1 MLKSLHLKYF
11 RGFRDTR
18 ILRLQ
23 RVNLITGENGT
34 GKTGLLEALHLM
46 LLGDLGQL
54 VGISSAFRS
63 NQGDSRDDFQ
73 SFWAWLFHE
82 RRTDLKPYIRAEQT
96 EGPGMFAEMTFS
108 HTGEIQISQGR
119 AQSHERSITLGP
131 DGSSRSHLTSSADRP
146 KVLVQSTRLGQPVND
161 AELYNRVSLT
171 AGGEERILELMRVVE
186 PRLQKLRFSKI
197 TSQPLVYAHLG
208 FQHFLPA
215 TQMGQGF
222 SRLLTLF
229 CEMMVSQAKVLLI
242 DEIENGL
249 HYSVLGEIWKGIGAL
264 AEKEDIQ
271 VFATTH
277 SWGCIVAAH
286 EAFAATPNYN
296 FALHRLQR
304 VKGEVEAVTYD
315 REMLETSVRTELEV
329 R

>member
-1 MLKSLHLKYF
+1 MLKSLHIQNF
-11 RGFRDTR
+11 RGFRD
-18 ILRLQ
+18 LRVEPLK
-23 RVNLITGENGT
+23 RVNLITGENDT
-34 GKTGLLEALHLM
+34 GKTALLEALYVL
-46 LLGDLGQL
+46 LLSDPTRPLGDFA
-54 VGISSAFRS
+54 SAFRS
-63 NQGDSRDDFQ
+63 SHGNPQDDFT
-73 SFWAWLFHE
+73 SFWEWLFFE
-82 RRTDLKPYIRAEQT
+82 RNTALKPWIRAEPT
-96 EGPGMFAEMTFS
+96 EGSGFYS
-108 HTGEIQISQGR
+108 QLGLSQQGVIEIDQGR
-119 AQSHERSITLGP
+119 AQAHENKLIVGP
-131 DGSSRSHLTSSADRP
+131 HGYSGGKAPRP
-146 KVLVQSTRLGQPVND
+146 KVLVQSTRLGEPVKD

-171 AGGEERILELMRVVE
+171 AGGEERILELMRVIE
-186 PRLQKLRFSKI
+186 PRLQKLRYSKI

-229 CEMMVSQAKVLLI
+229 CEMMVSEAKVLLI

-249 HYSVLGEIWKGIGAL
+249 HYSVLAEFWKGIGAL
-264 AEKEDIQ
+264 AEAADIQ

-286 EAFAATPNYN
+286 EAFAAAKDYD

-304 VKGEVEAVTYD
+304 VKGQVEAVTYD